1 MFIYQVISL
10 VEIVDLASVIDLP
23 TSIIDTDSVHLQE
36 KAKDTLVPGVQRYLR
51 KICWIRC

>member
-23 TSIIDTDSVHLQE
+23 TSIRDTDCLSTFKKRLKTHLFQE
-36 KAKDTLVPGVQRYLR
+36 YNGK
-51 KICWIRC
+51 